1 MRRLV
6 LFTCLVLVST
16 MVLAQEKRKYSD
28 HYYKRTAQF
37 EQEAPITSNDIVMLG
52 DSLTE
57 GGDWDEYFKDILPQ
71 GTRIINRGIVGDD
84 APGIYDRLHQILPAN
99 PKKIFFLCGV
109 NDISHHITVDSI
121 MIDIERVVSTI
132 VESCPNTTLYIQ
144 SLLPFNEPHCKYK
157 SMKGKTHTVKNV
169 NARLRKLAK
178 KYNLEFIWLYDKF
191 TAPNSR
197 NLDMVFTTDGLHI
210 NEAGYKIWS
219 RTLRKYI
226 K

>member
-1 MRRLV
+1 MKKIILYTIMFV
-6 LFTCLVLVST
+6 VST
-16 MVLAQEKRKYSD
+16 SVLAQQRKYSD
-28 HYYKRTAQF
+28 HYYNRTAQF

-57 GGDWDEYFKDILPQ
+57 GGDWEEYFKDLLPE

-132 VESCPNTTLYIQ
+132 VEQCPNTTLYIQ

-157 SMKGKTHTVKNV
+157 TMKGKTHTVKNV
-169 NARLRKLAK
+169 NNRLRKLAK

-191 TAPNSR
+191 TAPGSR
-197 NLDMVFTTDGLHI
+197 NLDMMFTTDGLHI

>member
-1 MRRLV
+1 MKKVV
-6 LFTCLVLVST
+6 LYTL
-16 MVLAQEKRKYSD
+16 MVLISVGVIAQERKYSD

-37 EQEAPITSNDIVMLG
+37 DQEAPITSNDIVMLG

-57 GGDWDEYFKDILPQ
+57 GGDWDEYFKDILPE

-132 VESCPNTTLYIQ
+132 VEQCPNTTLYIQ

-157 SMKGKTHTVKNV
+157 TMKGKTHTVKNV
-169 NARLRKLAK
+169 NIRLRKLAK
-178 KYNLEFIWLYDKF
+178 KYGLEFIWLYDKF

-197 NLDMVFTTDGLHI
+197 NLDMLFTTDGLHI

-219 RTLRKYI
+219 KTLRKYI

>member
-1 MRRLV
+1 MKRVV
-6 LFTCLVLVST
+6 LFAIVVLISVGAF
-16 MVLAQEKRKYSD
+16 AQERKYSD
-28 HYYKRTAQF
+28 HYYKRTTQF

-57 GGDWDEYFKDILPQ
+57 GGDWEEYFKDILPE

-121 MIDIERVVSTI
+121 MTDIEKVVSTI
-132 VESCPNTTLYIQ
+132 VEQCPNTKLYIQ
-144 SLLPFNEPHCKYK
+144 SLLPFNEPHCRYK
-157 SMKGKTHTVKNV
+157 SLKGKTHTVKNV
-169 NARLRKLAK
+169 NIELRKLAK

-197 NLDMVFTTDGLHI
+197 NLDMLFTTDGLHI

-219 RTLRKYI
+219 KTLRKYI